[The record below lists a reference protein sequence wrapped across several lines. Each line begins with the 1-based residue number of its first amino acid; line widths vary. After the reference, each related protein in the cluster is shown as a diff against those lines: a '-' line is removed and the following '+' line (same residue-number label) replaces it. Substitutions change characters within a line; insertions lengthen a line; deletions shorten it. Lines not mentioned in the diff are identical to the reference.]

1 MKINESPL
9 MKVVVLFSVGII
21 AGKGMFFSLPVIL
34 SLALFVFIL
43 SVWLIK
49 TGRED
54 AANYFMSVFIFLLG
68 LGSITFHLKNL
79 PEYNLPKSEYRNAMI
94 YGTINN
100 IELPRDR
107 SVSFY
112 LNADSLITGRR
123 NFKIS
128 DKVLSKI
135 YCKPYELDKFTG
147 KFSAGNYVKIKC
159 KFFRPRDKRNPGEF
173 DYREYLR
180 EKGITAQASIYKVNN
195 VFPIKS
201 GASVFKNVT
210 FKIRESIAREID
222 LIYTGERRH
231 FIKAL
236 LLGERKDLDKSI
248 VSNFI
253 NSGIVHVLAVSGL
266 HVGFIA
272 AIFFII
278 FGRFNL
284 FLKGGL
290 TVAGIIVFMF
300 VSGLHP
306 SVIRASVMAVLMI
319 LALLS
324 GRKYSSFNV
333 LALAA
338 LILLVINPSELFSPG
353 FQLSFAAVFS
363 ILFFYPSFERY
374 LNSFNV
380 RSKFL
385 KSLLQLFLLTFAA
398 QLGTLPIT
406 LIYFKKLSLISF
418 FINLIAV
425 PLIGVI
431 VAFAVASLAFAV
443 ISTYLGA
450 LIATT
455 NSLLIEI
462 MFYMAKL
469 SGNME
474 FSYLRIR
481 NFNLWE
487 ALLYYALLIV
497 IYISFTK
504 FNSLKSKVSILILSI
519 LIFFTYDGIISPPFL
534 EKNKL
539 YVIAVDIGQGDS
551 FLLRFP
557 DKRAALIDA
566 GNATKH
572 FDNGKYV
579 IEPLLNFLGV
589 DKIDYLFISH
599 VDADHYRG
607 SLSLIKDGLV
617 KQIYKPVIDK
627 RLAKDVAFE
636 KFAESFDVPIDYYS
650 RRKFSIG
657 GARLYFLND
666 TSLIKYKKFSQNNK
680 SGLLKLCYGNESFLF
695 TGDLEKTGENLWRDL
710 YGKFLQS
717 EVLKVGHHG
726 SKSSTGER
734 FLKMVKPKYALISAG
749 ENNKFGH
756 PNFETLRILNK
767 FGVEIKRTD
776 KSRAIVLSADGNK
789 IKFINWKN

>member
-9 MKVVVLFSVGII
+9 MKVVVLFSLGII
-21 AGKGMFFSLPVIL
+21 AGKGAVFSLPIIL
-34 SLALFVFIL
+34 TLALFVFLSTIL
-43 SVWLIK
+43 LIR
-49 TGRED
+49 TGREN
-54 AANYFMSVFIFLLG
+54 AANYFLSVFIFLLG
-68 LGSITFHLKNL
+68 VGSITFHLKNL
-79 PEYNLPKSEYRNAMI
+79 PEYALPEGEYRNALV
-94 YGTINN
+94 YGTIEN

-107 SVSFY
+107 GVSFY
-112 LNADSLITGRR
+112 LNADSLIAGGR
-123 NFKIS
+123 KS
-128 DKVLSKI
+128 KTSGKVLSKI
-135 YCKPYELDKFTG
+135 YGKPYELKNFYE
-147 KFSAGNYVKIKC
+147 KSSAGNYVKIKC

-173 DYREYLR
+173 DYRDYLK
-180 EKGITAQASIYKVNN
+180 EKGITAQASIYKTDNISLISN
-195 VFPIKS
+195 R
-201 GASVFKNVT
+201 ASVFKNT
-210 FKIRESIAREID
+210 MFKIRESIAHEID

-266 HVGFIA
+266 HVGFIV

-290 TVAGIIVFMF
+290 TVAGIIIFMF
-300 VSGLHP
+300 ISGLHP
-306 SVIRASVMAVLMI
+306 SVIRASIMAVLMI

-363 ILFFYPSFERY
+363 ILLFYPSFERY

-380 RSKFL
+380 KSKFV

-431 VAFAVASLAFAV
+431 VAFAVASLAFSV

-455 NSLLIEI
+455 NSLLIDI

-487 ALLYYALLIV
+487 ALFYYALLIV
-497 IYISFTK
+497 IYFSFTK

-519 LIFFTYDGIISPPFL
+519 LVFFTYGGIISPPFL
-534 EKNKL
+534 KTNKL
-539 YVIAVDIGQGDS
+539 YVIAIDIGQGDS

-557 DKRAALIDA
+557 DKTAALIDA

-579 IEPLLNFLGV
+579 IEPLLNFLGI

-607 SLSLIKDGLV
+607 SLSLIRDGLV
-617 KQIYKPVIDK
+617 KQVYKPVIDK

-636 KFAESFDVPIDYYS
+636 KFVESYNVPIGYYS

-657 GARLYFLND
+657 GASLFFLND

-695 TGDLEKTGENLWRDL
+695 TGDLEKTGENLWCGL
-710 YGKFLQS
+710 YGKFLRS

-734 FLKMVKPKYALISAG
+734 FLKLVKPKYALISAG

-776 KSRAIVLSADGNK
+776 KSGAIVLGTDGKK
-789 IKFINWKN
+789 IEFINWKN